1 VSVTRPP
8 ADTVWPARLA
18 VTLLV
23 LGSLGAAFVSAW
35 FVGALE
41 PATHSLG
48 LSTTFTGLVI
58 VAIVSNAVENAGGV
72 RFAVK
77 GRPDYAV
84 STILN
89 SPLQVA
95 LFLTPA
101 LVLANRLVGNGR
113 FTLVF
118 PPLQVGAL
126 ALATIV
132 VITVVYDGEST
143 WLEGVALIGLYGII
157 AASFWWG

>member
-1 VSVTRPP
+1 M
-8 ADTVWPARLA
+8 A
-18 VTLLV
+18 
-23 LGSLGAAFVSAW
+23 
-35 FVGALE
+35 
-41 PATHSLG
+41 
-48 LSTTFTGLVI
+48 
-58 VAIVSNAVENAGGV
+58 SNAVENASGV
-72 RFAVK
+72 RFALK

-84 STILN
+84 STTLN

-95 LFLTPA
+95 LLLTPA
-101 LVLANRLVGNGR
+101 LVIADRIVGDGR

-118 PPLQVGAL
+118 PPMQVGAL

-132 VITVVYDGEST
+132 VISVVYDGEYT